1 LSPALSVF
9 EKAFPKDDPEI
20 ATSKDDTFDVIL
32 FGLGRY
38 GHNIAR
44 ELELHERT
52 ILGVDFDPKVIDLWR
67 AEGRKAMY
75 GDADDPDLPSLLPLK
90 NSKVIISTITDYQM
104 NLFLLKY
111 LKAYDYQGR
120 VILTQHSTEKVE
132 VLMKEGADFVLL
144 PFADAVDNIIEKLNC
159 DVKPEKDAS

>member
-1 LSPALSVF
+1 
-9 EKAFPKDDPEI
+9 
-20 ATSKDDTFDVIL
+20 VIL

-120 VILTQHSTEKVE
+120 VLFSHSMAPK
-132 VLMKEGADFVLL
+132 
-144 PFADAVDNIIEKLNC
+144 KL
-159 DVKPEKDAS
+159 KH